1 LIARVTTMRAGKQ
14 VSMATAKRRNCL
26 PRFQPKRRQ
35 SQDVACH
42 SRKAADSSR
51 HDRLRG
57 LAVVDDLPRRVPV
70 SQRELDVI
78 ETYLG
83 DLLDEA
89 LGQRG

>member
-1 LIARVTTMRAGKQ
+1 LIAHVTTLCAGKQ
-14 VSMATAKRRNCL
+14 VSMATAKRRNCF

-35 SQDVACH
+35 SPDVGRH
-42 SRKAADSSR
+42 SGNTGVSSSR
-51 HDRLRG
+51 DWLCD
-57 LAVVDDLPRRVPV
+57 LAVVDDLPQRVPV

>member
-1 LIARVTTMRAGKQ
+1 
-14 VSMATAKRRNCL
+14 MATAKRRNCF
-26 PRFQPKRRQ
+26 PRFQPRRRQ
-35 SQDVACH
+35 RQDVGRH
-42 SRKAADSSR
+42 SREAGVSSR
-51 HDRLRG
+51 HDRP
-57 LAVVDDLPRRVPV
+57 AVVDDLPRRVPV